1 MTSIPSAIGLTM
13 IAGYWLSMLGMVVN
27 AYLHFNPMEPYL
39 TPERETLL
47 RLMEVAGIEI
57 VENASMCRERNNQ
70 FAGFTLSTPSTEY
83 IEVII
88 CTDAILEHMSG
99 VRGALEINRTVDHEA
114 LHAAQFCKNDYYPGS
129 VSDDMTTDNE
139 LEAQSYE
146 DRPQAVGE
154 KLIQFCF

>member
-1 MTSIPSAIGLTM
+1 
-13 IAGYWLSMLGMVVN
+13 
-27 AYLHFNPMEPYL
+27 MEAYL
-39 TPERETLL
+39 TPERVTLL
-47 RLMEVAGIEI
+47 RLMEVAGMEIIE
-57 VENASMCRERNNQ
+57 NDSMCRERNNQ
-70 FAGFTLSTPSTEY
+70 FAGFTLSTPSTQY

-88 CTDAILEHMSG
+88 CTDSILEHMSG
-99 VRGALEINRTVDHEA
+99 VRGALEVNRTVDHEA

-154 KLIQFCF
+154 KLIEFCF

>member
-1 MTSIPSAIGLTM
+1 
-13 IAGYWLSMLGMVVN
+13 
-27 AYLHFNPMEPYL
+27 MEAYL

-47 RLMEVAGIEI
+47 ALMEAAGMEV

-99 VRGALEINRTVDHEA
+99 VRGALEVNRTVDHEA

-154 KLIQFCF
+154 QLIKFCF

>member
-1 MTSIPSAIGLTM
+1 
-13 IAGYWLSMLGMVVN
+13 
-27 AYLHFNPMEPYL
+27 MEAYL

-47 RLMEVAGIEI
+47 RLMEVAGIEV
-57 VENASMCRERNNQ
+57 VENASMCRERNNN
-70 FAGFTLSTPSTEY
+70 FAGFTLSTPSTEF

-88 CTDAILEHMSG
+88 CTDAILEHISG
-99 VRGALEINRTVDHEA
+99 VRGSLEVNRTVDHEG

-154 KLIQFCF
+154 QLIKFCF

>member
-1 MTSIPSAIGLTM
+1 
-13 IAGYWLSMLGMVVN
+13 
-27 AYLHFNPMEPYL
+27 MEAYL
-39 TPERETLL
+39 TPERVTLL
-47 RLMEVAGIEI
+47 RLMEVAGMEIIE
-57 VENASMCRERNNQ
+57 NDSMCRERNNQ
-70 FAGFTLSTPSTEY
+70 FAGFTLSTPSTQY

-88 CTDAILEHMSG
+88 CTDSILEHMSG
-99 VRGALEINRTVDHEA
+99 VRGALEVNRTVDHEA

-154 KLIQFCF
+154 QLIKFCF

>member
-1 MTSIPSAIGLTM
+1 
-13 IAGYWLSMLGMVVN
+13 
-27 AYLHFNPMEPYL
+27 MEAYL
-39 TPERETLL
+39 TPERVTLL
-47 RLMEVAGIEI
+47 RLMEVAGIEV
-57 VENASMCRERNNQ
+57 VEDAPLCRERNNN
-70 FAGFTLSTPSTEY
+70 FAGFTLSTPSTQF

-88 CTDAILEHMSG
+88 CTDAIVKHTISK
-99 VRGALEINRTVDHEA
+99 VRTTLEINRTIDHEA

-154 KLIQFCF
+154 KLIKFCF

>member
-1 MTSIPSAIGLTM
+1 
-13 IAGYWLSMLGMVVN
+13 
-27 AYLHFNPMEPYL
+27 MEPYL

-47 RLMEVAGIEI
+47 ALMEAAGIEI
-57 VENASMCRERNNQ
+57 VENASMCWERNNN
-70 FAGFTLSTPSTEY
+70 FAGFTLSTPSTQF

-88 CTDAILEHMSG
+88 CTDAITKHSRNM
-99 VRGALEINRTVDHEA
+99 VRSMIEINRTVDHEA

-154 KLIQFCF
+154 KLIEFCF

>member
-1 MTSIPSAIGLTM
+1 
-13 IAGYWLSMLGMVVN
+13 
-27 AYLHFNPMEPYL
+27 MEAYL
-39 TPERETLL
+39 TPERVTLL
-47 RLMEVAGIEI
+47 RLMEVAGMEIIE
-57 VENASMCRERNNQ
+57 NDSMCRERNNQ
-70 FAGFTLSTPSTEY
+70 FAGFTLSTPSTQY

-99 VRGALEINRTVDHEA
+99 VRGALEVNRTVDHEA

-154 KLIQFCF
+154 KLIEFCF

>member
-1 MTSIPSAIGLTM
+1 
-13 IAGYWLSMLGMVVN
+13 
-27 AYLHFNPMEPYL
+27 MEAYL
-39 TPERETLL
+39 TPERVTLL

-57 VENASMCRERNNQ
+57 VENDFMCRERNNK
-70 FAGFTLSTPSTEY
+70 FAGFTLATPSTQY

-99 VRGALEINRTVDHEA
+99 VRGALEVNRTVDHEA

-154 KLIQFCF
+154 KLIEFCF